1 MDCSTAV
8 LCVVLLPSRRLPA
21 PLVGAWQ
28 KQEQWFPGKLG
39 RDWWERE
46 REGENGGKNGYSRYQ
61 NRFALF
67 SELLYGIVISSRVL
81 GDRQVY

>member
-8 LCVVLLPSRRLPA
+8 LCVVLLPSCHLHA

-46 REGENGGKNGYSRYQ
+46 REGENGGRMGIAGVKIGLPYFLNYYT
-61 NRFALF
+61 AL
-67 SELLYGIVISSRVL
+67 
-81 GDRQVY
+81 